1 MGGLRVRY
9 VILILGTLAERN
21 QVHSILDTQS
31 VVCELV
37 VSVLSESVLKRST
50 RVGSTPELLK
60 QKMHFNKT
68 PSSSNDSDAHNISE
82 ALHQAISSQL
92 NFPWESPGALKILM
106 PGSQLQGLSLAGL
119 ETV

>member
-37 VSVLSESVLKRST
+37 VSVLSESVLETQHKGRLHT
-50 RVGSTPELLK
+50 RTTKAENA
-60 QKMHFNKT
+60 F
-68 PSSSNDSDAHNISE
+68 
-82 ALHQAISSQL
+82 
-92 NFPWESPGALKILM
+92 
-106 PGSQLQGLSLAGL
+106 
-119 ETV
+119 